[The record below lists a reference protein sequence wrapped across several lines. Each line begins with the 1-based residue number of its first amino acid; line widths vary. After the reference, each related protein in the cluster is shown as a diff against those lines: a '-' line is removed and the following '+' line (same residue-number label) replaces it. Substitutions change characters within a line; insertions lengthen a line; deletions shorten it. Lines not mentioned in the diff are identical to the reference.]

1 MDGLCKTQAKKS
13 GFALIEV
20 LIALTVVAILGGIVF
35 PIGKAVLDRVHIE
48 SDKIKMSLLACSVL
62 EHANVCEGMRD
73 LTSCVEALAQADETL
88 NDVGIYQSTW
98 RKDGV
103 QRKNIL
109 GSDGYFASDLRKSDF
124 DYILVHPLPA
134 NDNASTAPV
143 CYTRGLLPNGQWAK
157 DGLYGSKGGLIVFAD
172 GHVRVFRET
181 VSKDILK
188 YIFANAG
195 GYFKEGGTAPLKVP
209 DPKLPKHGLFK

>member
-1 MDGLCKTQAKKS
+1 MDDFPKNKLK

-20 LIALTVVAILGGIVF
+20 LIVLTVVAVLCSVTLSIGRAVF
-35 PIGKAVLDRVHIE
+35 NRVHIE

-88 NDVGIYQSTW
+88 NDVGIYQST
-98 RKDGV
+98 RRRGGV
-103 QRKNIL
+103 QKKNIL

-134 NDNASTAPV
+134 NGNTSTAPV
-143 CYTRGLLPNGQWAK
+143 CYTRGLLPNGQWTK

-172 GHVRVFRET
+172 GHVEVFRET

-188 YIFANAG
+188 YIFSNAG
-195 GYFKEGGTAPLKVP
+195 GYFKEGGTNPLIEPK
-209 DPKLPKHGLFK
+209 PKLPKSGLSK